1 MVIWGAGRGDGIYVD
16 MAMAVDLGTARDV
29 AAGMVKA
36 EDGGKEVHNLTRG
49 CRDCQKYGGKNN
61 NKDYARNMANN

>member
-16 MAMAVDLGTARDV
+16 MARDV